1 MTEFWHYCYRHFVG
15 LINKIII
22 MLACKMTDKGY
33 KCVKRETHMEQE
45 KHSGFNFLAY
55 GTTTINATSR
65 LELATKD
72 PKIEMFVSQPSPL
85 KTLVVKLND
94 TLPLKY

>member
-1 MTEFWHYCYRHFVG
+1 
-15 LINKIII
+15 
-22 MLACKMTDKGY
+22 
-33 KCVKRETHMEQE
+33 MERE
-45 KHSGFNFLAY
+45 KHSGCNILAF
-55 GTTTINATSR
+55 GTITINATSR
-65 LELATKD
+65 LELVTND

>member
-1 MTEFWHYCYRHFVG
+1 
-15 LINKIII
+15 
-22 MLACKMTDKGY
+22 MLARNMTDKGY
-33 KCVKRETHMEQE
+33 RCVKRETHMEQE

-55 GTTTINATSR
+55 GTTKINATSR
-65 LELATKD
+65 LELVTKD

-85 KTLVVKLND
+85 KTLVVKLKD

>member
-1 MTEFWHYCYRHFVG
+1 
-15 LINKIII
+15 
-22 MLACKMTDKGY
+22 
-33 KCVKRETHMEQE
+33 MEQE
-45 KHSGFNFLAY
+45 KKSGFNFLAY
-55 GTTTINATSR
+55 GTITINATSR

-94 TLPLKY
+94 TVPLKY

>member
-1 MTEFWHYCYRHFVG
+1 
-15 LINKIII
+15 

-45 KHSGFNFLAY
+45 KYSGFNFLAY
-55 GTTTINATSR
+55 GTITINATSR
-65 LELATKD
+65 LELVTKD

>member
-1 MTEFWHYCYRHFVG
+1 
-15 LINKIII
+15 

-45 KHSGFNFLAY
+45 KHSGFNLLAY
-55 GTTTINATSR
+55 GTITINATSR

-94 TLPLKY
+94 TLRLKY